1 MAPNRSLGRDVHF
14 YDISNPDDALGGLQ
28 LTPSF
33 TERTFYFALRILVI
47 SASPYD
53 VYLRGTDVPLTPTD
67 DPLQPGKYDIKPTSP
82 HGRIF
87 ITNEGC
93 ITRVL
98 SHTVSGR
105 DEKFRRAVRER
116 DGKCVI
122 TGVVN
127 PQRRVDLDNWS
138 SYHAAHIFPL
148 SGEEWFVA
156 NSFSRWITNREAGH
170 DTGINSCQNGL
181 LMLSTIHE
189 QFDNFNLLTFADDL
203 FNVGGRQLDPVC
215 RDPDS
220 ERSATA
226 ELLRWH
232 FRQAVLAN
240 MRGAGEP
247 IFEADFPAGTDI
259 VGEILS
265 GPQASQRMEAELSS
279 RLNGLSVP

>member
-156 NSFSRWITNREAGH
+156 NSFSRLTTLISVNPDDDYR
-170 DTGINSCQNGL
+170 IV
-181 LMLSTIHE
+181 
-189 QFDNFNLLTFADDL
+189 TFADDL